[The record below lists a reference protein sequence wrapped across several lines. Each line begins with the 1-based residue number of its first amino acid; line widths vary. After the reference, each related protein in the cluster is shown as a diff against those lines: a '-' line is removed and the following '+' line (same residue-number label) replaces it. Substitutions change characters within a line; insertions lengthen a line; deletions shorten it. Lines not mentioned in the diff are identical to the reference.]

1 MKESEKLFNEI
12 QSSSDICLMSE
23 TEMFF
28 GTNHDD
34 GNLNKKYEFIP
45 VSGIS
50 RKAISGIKKLSFED
64 TMDKTTF
71 GDIECAGCPFLT
83 NVTYSTYKC
92 SLLDNSIPK
101 PSKTLKNF
109 TQVDCPIKQY
119 RKNNSTPKSF
129 TDIEC
134 L

>member
-12 QSSSDICLMSE
+12 QSNSDVCLMSE

-28 GTNHDD
+28 GTYHND
-34 GNLNKKYEFIP
+34 GNLNKKYEFMP
-45 VSGIS
+45 VTGMS
-50 RKAISGIKKLSFED
+50 RKAIHGIKKLSFKD
-64 TMDKTTF
+64 TLDKTTF

-92 SLLDNSIPK
+92 SLLNNSIPK
-101 PSKTLKNF
+101 PTKSLRGF
-109 TQVDCPIKQY
+109 IQEGCPIKKY
-119 RKNNSTPKSF
+119 RSKNATPKSF